1 MAAANWNSIKEEI
14 LHMMREDQAVR
25 EVLASTGELFHGYHP
40 AMEKVHLKH
49 AHRLSELIE
58 AHGFPTQSLVGE
70 EACTAAL
77 RLVLHAIS
85 WPEFMRA
92 QEVIL
97 VDLAKANQV
106 PKEYV
111 AMLVD
116 RIRFYEGRKQVY
128 GTNADWDENGIL
140 RITEVENEADLNK
153 LRATMNLSPVETLVI
168 TPLDGDYHPP
178 DPRKRYEEFL
188 EWTRK
193 VGWRTV

>member
-1 MAAANWNSIKEEI
+1 MASDWNSIKEEI

-25 EVLASTGELFHGYHP
+25 EALAATGELFHGYHP

-49 AHRLSELIE
+49 AQRLSELIE
-58 AHGFPTQSLVGE
+58 THGFPTETLVGH
-70 EACTAAL
+70 EACIAAI

-92 QEVIL
+92 QELKL
-97 VDLAKANQV
+97 VDLAKANEV

-116 RIRFYEGRKQVY
+116 RVRFYEGFKQVY
-128 GTNADWDENGIL
+128 GTNVDWDENGIL
-140 RITEVENEADLNK
+140 RITDVENETDLNK
-153 LRATMNLSPVETLVI
+153 IRATMNLPPIETLVI

-178 DPRKRYEEFL
+178 DPRKRHEEFL

-193 VGWRTV
+193 VGWRTF